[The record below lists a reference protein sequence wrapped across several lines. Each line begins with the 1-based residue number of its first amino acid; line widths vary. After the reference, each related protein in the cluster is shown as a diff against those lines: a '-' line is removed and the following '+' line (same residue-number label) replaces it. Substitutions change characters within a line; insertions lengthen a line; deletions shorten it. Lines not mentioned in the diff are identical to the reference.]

1 MRSLDLDANDEGI
14 VKEAMKALARAR
26 VQEQRLDDARTVPL
40 CTVSFVVIYR
50 VFLHKNSGVS
60 RNDT

>member
-1 MRSLDLDANDEGI
+1 M
-14 VKEAMKALARAR
+14 KEAMKALARAR
-26 VQEQRLDDARTVPL
+26 VQELDDGRTVPL